1 MHKLIAYCLFV
12 FTIGTTQAQTTGSSS
27 SSGNSSGQSGSTN
40 KPPTVTSSSV
50 SSNGQPVGPVRV
62 DPGTPD
68 PLTIF
73 NQISGTSGAVQLDGA
88 KYTYMQVPGDPTRTR
103 IYTLK
108 NGLKVYLSQNKT
120 EPRIQTYIAVRT
132 GSNNDPKETTGLA
145 HYLEHMMFKGTNN
158 IGTTGWDRE
167 QMVINGISQLYEKHR
182 KETDPEKKKEIYREI
197 DLMSQ
202 EAAKFAVPNE
212 YDKMITSL
220 GAKGTNAYTSKEQ
233 TVYVNDIPANEI
245 EKWLLIE
252 SERFRTCVLRLFHTE
267 MEAVYEEYN
276 MSQDRD
282 GSKMFEAY
290 YKALFPTTPYGQQ
303 TTIGEGEHLKNP
315 SMVNIM
321 GYFYTYYVP
330 NNMAI
335 CLSGDLDYDKTIAL
349 IDAYFGGYFNKPV
362 DVRHFDKEKPL
373 LEVQRRDVYG
383 QEAANLMMGWKFP
396 GANTKESIIGE
407 LVAGMLFNGQAGLI
421 DLDLNQQ
428 QKVLSARAYYTE
440 WRDYSVLTMA
450 ADPREGQTLE
460 ECEKL
465 LLEQIE
471 KLRKGEFDDWLIN
484 AVVNDYRLS
493 RTRAFETNSGRA
505 NAFVTA
511 FIRGID
517 WGAYVNKYD
526 VMGKITKQEV
536 IEFVNE
542 FLGANNYAV
551 IYKRQGED
559 KNVKKV
565 EKPAITPVEANR
577 DVQSTFLTE
586 FMKLPGTRV
595 QPDFLDYKEQ
605 IKQLSLN
612 NAVALNYIRNNEND
626 LFELYYIF
634 DMGSNNNAQLEYA
647 INFLPYLG
655 TDKYSPS
662 DLQKEFFKY
671 GLSFSVNASTDRVY
685 VSLSGLEANLEKG
698 IQLFEHLLSNVVPD
712 NKAYKEYIDG
722 IEKERI
728 DLKSNKSYV
737 LNGALATYARYGA
750 NNPQTTDLS
759 IQELKNT
766 LPGDLTAQIKQ
777 LTSYKH
783 RVFYYGMK
791 DIDAVKAL
799 LDTHHK
805 TPATLLEYP
814 KPVVYTEQETKSNQV
829 LFVHYPMGQAQV
841 MFMSKDE
848 NFNKSLM
855 PAARLFNEYF
865 GSGLSSIVFQEIRE
879 TKALAYSAY
888 ANFGTPA
895 NANEAHYVR
904 AAVST
909 QFDKM
914 PAAID
919 AMLEIMNN
927 MPQAKEQFDA
937 SLESALKQIESERIV
952 RSNVYWNY
960 ESALRRG
967 LTYDIRRD
975 MYMQMRG
982 MSLQDLQGFFDDH
995 ISDRHYTILVM
1006 GDRTKLDLNY
1016 LKSIGEFREV
1026 SLEEIFGY

>member
-1 MHKLIAYCLFV
+1 MHKLIVYGLLFM
-12 FTIGTTQAQTTGSSS
+12 TMTTATAQTSGSSS
-27 SSGNSSGQSGSTN
+27 SSGSNSTQSGNTG
-40 KPPTVTSSSV
+40 KPPTASSSSV
-50 SSNGQPVGPVRV
+50 SSTGQTVGPVRV

-68 PLTIF
+68 PFTIF
-73 NQISGTSGAVQLDGA
+73 NQTTGASGAQQLDGG
-88 KYTYMQVPGDPTRTR
+88 KYPYMQVPGDPTRTR

-108 NGLKVYLSQNKT
+108 NGMKVYLSQNKT

-145 HYLEHMMFKGTNN
+145 HYLEHMMFKGTSQ

-233 TVYVNDIPANEI
+233 TVYVNDIPSNELD
-245 EKWLLIE
+245 KWLLIE

-335 CLSGDLDYDKTIAL
+335 CLSGDIDYDKTIAL

-373 LEVQRRDVYG
+373 MEVQRRDVYG
-383 QEAANLMMGWKFP
+383 QEAASLMMGWKFP
-396 GANTKESIIGE
+396 GANTKEGMLGE
-407 LVAGMLFNGQAGLI
+407 LVAGMLYNAQAGLI
-421 DLDLNQQ
+421 DLNLNQQ
-428 QKVLSARAYYTE
+428 QKVLSAQTYYTE
-440 WRDYSVLTMA
+440 WRDYSVLTMTA
-450 ADPREGQTLE
+450 SPRDGQTLE
-460 ECEKL
+460 ECEQL
-465 LLEQIE
+465 MLAQIE

-484 AVVNDYRLS
+484 AVVNDYKLS
-493 RTRAFETNSGRA
+493 RTRSFETNSGRA
-505 NAFVTA
+505 SAFVSA
-511 FIRGID
+511 FIRGIE
-517 WGAYVNKYD
+517 WGSYVNRYNS
-526 VMGKITKQEV
+526 MEKITKQEV
-536 IEFVNE
+536 MEFVNE
-542 FLGANNYAV
+542 YLGANNYAI

-577 DVQSTFLTE
+577 DVQSQFLTD
-586 FMKLPGTRV
+586 FMKLPGTRI
-595 QPDFLDYKEQ
+595 QPDFVDYKER
-605 IKQLSLN
+605 IKNVPLTN
-612 NAVALNYIRNNEND
+612 GVPLNYIRNNEND

-634 DMGSNNNAQLEYA
+634 DMGTNYDATLEFA

-655 TDKYSPS
+655 TDKYSPA
-662 DLQKEFFKY
+662 DLQKEFFKL
-671 GLSFSVNASTDRVY
+671 GLSFNVNVSTDRVY

-698 IQLFEHLLSNVVPD
+698 IQLFEHLLNNVVPD
-712 NKAYKEYIDG
+712 NKAYKEFVDG
-722 IEKERI
+722 IEKERT
-728 DLKSNKSYV
+728 DLKSNKSYI
-737 LNGALATYARYGA
+737 LSGALATYARYGA
-750 NNPQTTDLS
+750 DNPQTSDLT

-766 LPGDLTAQIKQ
+766 LPSELTTQIKQ
-777 LTSYKH
+777 LTGFKH

-791 DIDAVKAL
+791 DIDAVKGL
-799 LDTHHK
+799 LDTYHK
-805 TPATLLEYP
+805 TPATLQDYP
-814 KPVVYTEQETKSNQV
+814 KPVVYTEQETKSNQI

-848 NFNKSLM
+848 TFNKSLLSE
-855 PAARLFNEYF
+855 ARLFNEYF

-888 ANFGTPA
+888 ASFTTPA

-909 QFDKM
+909 QYDKM
-914 PAAID
+914 PAAIN
-919 AMLEIMNN
+919 AMLDIMSN
-927 MPQAKEQFDA
+927 MPQAQEQFDA

-952 RSNVYWNY
+952 RSNVYWSY
-960 ESALRRG
+960 ENALRKG
-967 LTYDIRRD
+967 INYDIRRD
-975 MYMQMRG
+975 IYMQMRG
-982 MSLQDLQGFFDDH
+982 MSMQDLQGFFDDH

-1006 GDRTKLDLNY
+1006 GDRAKLDLNY
-1016 LKSIGEFREV
+1016 LKTMGEFREV
-1026 SLEEIFGY
+1026 TLEEIFGY